1 MFIILN
7 YLYIVDKYAFEWFN
21 IPEEICQIGIKGGE
35 KMETRQMF
43 GRTQIYTDAATI
55 TADNV
60 VAVLENALKVH
71 SQNKSDI
78 EYLWDYYRGK
88 TPILD
93 KIKEVRES
101 INHKIN
107 VNRANEIV
115 TFKKGYG
122 FGEPIQYIRCGTDD
136 TQSDEV
142 QKLNEYMRLSGKHAK
157 DSELAEWL
165 YVCGL
170 GMRMVVPGDEEEPL
184 RVYTL
189 DPRHSFVVRYNG
201 LGEPVVMGVKT
212 VTTENGD
219 DVHSVYTKDAYY
231 EIINSKI
238 IKSEPHAL
246 EDVPIFQYKSS
257 QAMLGSFEIVL
268 PLLDAINELESNR
281 MDDVVQF
288 VNSFLALLGGSIDED
303 TYNKLEEYKM
313 LCLPEGVDAKYLSVA
328 LHQSDM
334 QIQADSLY
342 EYVLTICGVPN
353 RNGGSSTSDTG
364 AATIFRDGWQMAES
378 HMKSV
383 EIEFKE
389 AEKRFLKMSLR
400 ILKGM
405 IGLELA
411 LKNIEIKF
419 SRRNYDNL
427 QTKSQVLTTLLNNP
441 KIHPELAF
449 LHSGLFLDPES
460 AYLQSREWWETNEL
474 KEQEDLNNYAKSLGD
489 DDGEESV
496 SEN

>member
-1 MFIILN
+1 MT
-7 YLYIVDKYAFEWFN
+7 
-21 IPEEICQIGIKGGE
+21 ICHKGGE
-35 KMETRQMF
+35 KMDTRQMF
-43 GRTQIYTDAATI
+43 GRTQIYTDVATI

-60 VAVLENALKVH
+60 ADVLENALKVH
-71 SQNKSDI
+71 TANQSDI

-88 TPILD
+88 TPILN
-93 KIKEVRES
+93 KVKEVRES

-122 FGEPIQYIRCGTDD
+122 FGEPIQYIRRGIDD

-142 QKLNEYMRLSGKHAK
+142 QKLNEYMFLSGKHAK

-170 GMRMVVPGDEEEPL
+170 GMRMELPGDEEEPL

-212 VTTENGD
+212 VVKEDGNA
-219 DVHSVYTKDAYY
+219 VHSVYTKDAYY
-231 EIINSKI
+231 EIVNGKI
-238 IKSEPHAL
+238 TKSEPHAL
-246 EDVPIFQYKSS
+246 GDVPMFEYPANK
-257 QAMLGSFEIVL
+257 ARLGCFEIVL

-288 VNSFLALLGGSIDED
+288 VNSFLALLGGTIDED
-303 TYNKLEEYKM
+303 TYSKLEEYKM
-313 LCLPEGVDAKYLSVA
+313 LCLPEGVDAKYLSTA

-383 EIEFKE
+383 EVEFKE
-389 AEKRFLKMSLR
+389 AEKRFLKMALR
-400 ILKGM
+400 ILKDM
-405 IGLELA
+405 VGLDLA
-411 LKNIEIKF
+411 LKNVEIKF

-427 QTKSQVLTTLLNNP
+427 QTKSQVLTTLLNSN
-441 KIHPELAF
+441 KVHPRLAF
-449 LHSGLFLDPES
+449 VHSGLFLDPED
-460 AYLQSREWWETNEL
+460 AYMESKAWVEENER
-474 KEQEDLNNYAKSLGD
+474 KEQEELNNYAKSLGD
-489 DDGEESV
+489 EHDDTV
-496 SEN
+496 